1 MALLTSSNFSAYLV
15 PDGATGPPANA
26 TQPVVLTLS
35 DGTALTIADS
45 KLACLGLLEWM
56 RLRRLWMVQLSDD
69 VFAVSIGATKLMF
82 CENSLTLQRWVTSF
96 HGVYIHN
103 TVLFAH
109 RNLSSLSTLY
119 DSLLQSGQLFRS
131 TGAINGNLDLQEV
144 HAVLLDWHYPN
155 SMLVDPLPLRY
166 SV

>member
-1 MALLTSSNFSAYLV
+1 MALLSSSNFSTYLV

-26 TQPVVLTLS
+26 SQPVVLTLS
-35 DGTALTIADS
+35 DGTAVTIADS
-45 KLACLGLLEWM
+45 KVACLGLLEWM

-69 VFAVSIGATKLMF
+69 VFCVSIGGTKLMF

-96 HGVYIHN
+96 HGVYIHG
-103 TVLFAH
+103 TTLFAH

-131 TGAINGNLDLQEV
+131 TGGINGNLDLGEV
-144 HAVLLDWHYPN
+144 HAVLLDWNWPA
-155 SMLVDPLPLRY
+155 SMLVDSPPIRY
-166 SV
+166 TP